1 MNILK
6 NNHKEKYN
14 KEFSFPPSANFGE
27 SKITI
32 NSNKEAIIE
41 GCRNILEYEDDRIKL
56 NLGNKTLLIIGDS
69 LSITSITVSGV
80 VVVGNISGLEF

>member
-1 MNILK
+1 MNVLK
-6 NNHKEKYN
+6 NNRKEKFN
-14 KEFSFPPSANFGE
+14 KEFSLPPSTKIGE

-56 NLGNKTLLIIGDS
+56 NLGNKTLLIFGNA
-69 LSITSITVSGV
+69 LSITSITINGV
-80 VVVGNISGLEF
+80 VIVGNISGLEF